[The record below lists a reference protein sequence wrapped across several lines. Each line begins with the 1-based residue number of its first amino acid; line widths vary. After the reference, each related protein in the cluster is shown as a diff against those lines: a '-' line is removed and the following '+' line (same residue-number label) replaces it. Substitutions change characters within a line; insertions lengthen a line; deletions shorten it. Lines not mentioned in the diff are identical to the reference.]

1 MNIGKGSLQTRLPSN
16 KYRVGYD
23 MIKWNSDNGHTPA
36 SGVMGDTMSG
46 SSCDIE
52 KMRVAIM
59 DGTMTVTEAV
69 AWADDVI
76 DREDSAEWYGAGEYL
91 TSRYED
97 LMDRA

>member
-46 SSCDIE
+46 SSREIASELCASAIRAINASCRGGSNECIAYSVSGDFPPSWNGDI
-52 KMRVAIM
+52 VHP
-59 DGTMTVTEAV
+59 
-69 AWADDVI
+69 
-76 DREDSAEWYGAGEYL
+76 
-91 TSRYED
+91 YED
-97 LMDRA
+97 DRL